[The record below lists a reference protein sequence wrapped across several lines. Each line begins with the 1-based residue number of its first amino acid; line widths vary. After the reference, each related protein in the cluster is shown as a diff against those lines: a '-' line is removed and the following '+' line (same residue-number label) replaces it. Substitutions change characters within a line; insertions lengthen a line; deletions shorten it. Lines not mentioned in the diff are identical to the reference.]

1 MGFPSLKRAET
12 ADTTATDT
20 SSLDYEK
27 ATARHREFAPT
38 EDKIVEEDEET
49 SGNVGQA
56 EYLKSTQQAEITPA
70 ENKAIVRRIDLCVLP
85 LFLITQTLHSTMVF
99 GMDKAMKLT
108 GNQFSWAA
116 SIFYV
121 GYLVAQEPAAYL
133 IGRYKAN
140 HVLGITCV
148 LWGVCVIS
156 MIGCTNFA
164 TAMVNRFFLGF
175 FEAAVT
181 PGLSLM
187 TGFYYTRQESPLR
200 QTIWYSS
207 VGWGGMIGSLMAAGI
222 EKANASSLA
231 VPKWELIFIVLGAIT
246 IAWGAVLYFF
256 LADGPSNA
264 FWLKPEQRTLAV
276 GRVAANGVGIKS
288 KKFKTEQMWEALA
301 DPKAWCLTIGEQ
313 LVPVFEKRA
322 MFGSSVPNGILTNF
336 SGTIIKDMG
345 FSTFDAALLDCAGRS
360 FQIISLII
368 AGLVANYVKN
378 ARMAMVTVGNVV
390 CVIATALL
398 SFLPTENHW
407 GRLVSFWFVNVQS
420 IGFTLGLVMISSNF
434 GGYSKRSITS
444 AMVFAAYCAGNM
456 AGPQFIYANE
466 KPRYQSGAYAMM
478 AGYIAKLVAHLAL
491 WAIMYLSNK
500 SRDRKFGPADPKLAA
515 AAGME
520 DKTESVKSNP
530 NFRYVL

>member
-1 MGFPSLKRAET
+1 
-12 ADTTATDT
+12 
-20 SSLDYEK
+20 
-27 ATARHREFAPT
+27 
-38 EDKIVEEDEET
+38 
-49 SGNVGQA
+49 
-56 EYLKSTQQAEITPA
+56 
-70 ENKAIVRRIDLCVLP
+70 
-85 LFLITQTLHSTMVF
+85 
-99 GMDKAMKLT
+99 
-108 GNQFSWAA
+108 
-116 SIFYV
+116 
-121 GYLVAQEPAAYL
+121 
-133 IGRYKAN
+133 
-140 HVLGITCV
+140 
-148 LWGVCVIS
+148 
-156 MIGCTNFA
+156 
-164 TAMVNRFFLGF
+164 
-175 FEAAVT
+175 
-181 PGLSLM
+181 
-187 TGFYYTRQESPLR
+187 
-200 QTIWYSS
+200 
-207 VGWGGMIGSLMAAGI
+207 
-222 EKANASSLA
+222 
-231 VPKWELIFIVLGAIT
+231 
-246 IAWGAVLYFF
+246 
-256 LADGPSNA
+256 
-264 FWLKPEQRTLAV
+264 
-276 GRVAANGVGIKS
+276 
-288 KKFKTEQMWEALA
+288 
-301 DPKAWCLTIGEQ
+301 
-313 LVPVFEKRA
+313 

-456 AGPQFIYANE
+456 AGPQVRPLAFSAAPSGFSCPFLPPRPRSSSPARIEREPDPSSRRSQFIYANE

-530 NFRYVL
+530 YVSLTRSLSLAHKLSRVSC